1 LLWFIE
7 NERKQAYGRL
17 GFYYS
22 CHAVCG
28 IALFIIG
35 TVSLSQ
41 LTNDSCWNTSY
52 WYQIYYGAY
61 IVVQT
66 ERRKLDVKLFYFL
79 ALNIKEIY
87 INWLKALCKLKYRFV
102 LKNKNGNR
110 KVDLKKIQWS
120 PKFYTL
126 LKEGL
131 TEVSKQLTLM
141 HVALKRQNHL

>member
-1 LLWFIE
+1 MQTQIPFCIKKQKWKQKSRFEE

-41 LTNDSCWNTSY
+41 LTNDSRWNTSY

-61 IVVQT
+61 IVAGIVSYVLYTVKSVHMIYNIYSQT
-66 ERRKLDVKLFYFL
+66 C
-79 ALNIKEIY
+79 IK
-87 INWLKALCKLKYRFV
+87 
-102 LKNKNGNR
+102 
-110 KVDLKKIQWS
+110 WS
-120 PKFYTL
+120 PLRERQKWPYKTGDL
-126 LKEGL
+126 LK
-131 TEVSKQLTLM
+131 
-141 HVALKRQNHL
+141 